1 MFGSAH
7 KLRTASICI
16 ALIAAVAL
24 AVAIP
29 VTLLQH
35 HGVPAPV
42 HLAPTTPSASSHV
55 TVAPLVI
62 TPVIDA
68 SGSMRSTD
76 PTGLR
81 FTSGDT
87 MLNVV
92 EAARLPPAKTVVAP
106 IFFGSHTVA
115 VPPFQLG
122 GDRSLHRLFFGGDLG
137 DTNFAEA
144 LDRARTVARAFLG
157 RPRTASGRVVVF
169 ILTDGVPD
177 LGDGRPT
184 AGLWPEI
191 RRSVARLKSTGAEI
205 YLLGVTNSSHS
216 RRSAAEQWRTLLG
229 PARVHLVGSASGL
242 ARLYVSFA
250 ETALEI
256 GKVQGTRLD
265 AGESMRTRAGNY
277 TAACTIQ
284 VTALQS
290 RVAVSIQSSATAG
303 TISAVLGSRGE
314 QRTWRLPAR
323 PQESFLVHNVGSFP
337 LLVSVRTEAAVLK
350 PTGQPTPCIG
360 APLDGLLVS
369 LLSGSG
375 QPITTHGNDPLA
387 LSAGLTPPQTLHGAV
402 TAGSMQVRAYAPG
415 RYALIAP
422 GRWQSGAYRLT
433 VLTRSASGEVGRAD
447 YRIEPQLQPWASLV
461 APSRLTSL
469 ADASTVPLKVTLFLD
484 KGAIRP
490 QQVSASGGSSVLAE
504 LCDVSGRVRA
514 SIWMTEMSSGSL
526 TASMPAVLHDGL
538 LKLSVIDQQGRI
550 ASTRLLLWRMRPT
563 FAQALVAHLSDVT
576 VAVAIGIVLLSLGLV
591 LWVTLKP
598 ALPGALVV
606 TGAERP
612 LRLEVLG
619 RKLKFAT
626 VSDAVGSSRWLILPA
641 SRSSVRVVRL
651 GLHLRTAIIRRGVET
666 AFDGRIARLV

>member
-1 MFGSAH
+1 MSAYP
-7 KLRTASICI
+7 RQRR
-16 ALIAAVAL
+16 LILLCVGLAVAVAL
-24 AVAIP
+24 AVAVFVILPRDNGGHEP
-29 VTLLQH
+29 VQL
-35 HGVPAPV
+35 APV
-42 HLAPTTPSASSHV
+42 SYSAVAHV
-55 TVAPLVI
+55 AVAPLLIV
-62 TPVIDA
+62 PVLDA

-81 FTSGDT
+81 FTSCDE
-87 MLNVV
+87 MLKVV
-92 EAARLPPAKTVVAP
+92 EAARLRPARTLVAP
-106 IFFGSHTVA
+106 IFFGSRTVA
-115 VPPFQLG
+115 VRPYQLG
-122 GDRSLHRLFFGGDLG
+122 GDRSNRRLFFGGDLG
-137 DTNFAEA
+137 DTNFSEA
-144 LDRARTVARAFLG
+144 LDRASTVASAFLG

-191 RRSVARLKSTGAEI
+191 RQSVARLKSTGAEL
-205 YLLGVTNSSHS
+205 YLLGVTNSSNS
-216 RRSAAEQWRTLLG
+216 WRSAAEQWRTLLG

-265 AGESMRTRAGNY
+265 AGEFLRTRAGNY

-284 VTALQS
+284 ATALQS
-290 RVAVSIQSSATAG
+290 RAAVSIQSSATAG

-323 PQESFLVHNVGSFP
+323 PRESFVVHNVGSRP
-337 LLVSVRTEAAVLK
+337 LLLSARTEAAVLK

-375 QPITTHGNDPLA
+375 QPITTHGSDPLA
-387 LSAGLTPPQTLHGAV
+387 LSAGLTPPQTPHGAV
-402 TAGSMQVRAYAPG
+402 AAGPMQVHAYAPG
-415 RYALIAP
+415 RYTLGAP

-447 YRIEPQLQPWASLV
+447 YQIEAQLRPWANLV

-484 KGAIRP
+484 KRAVRP
-490 QQVSASGGSSVLAE
+490 RQVSASGGASVLAE

-514 SIWMTEMSSGSL
+514 SVWMTETSSGSL

-538 LKLSVIDQQGRI
+538 LKLSVIDKQGRI

-563 FAQALVAHLSDVT
+563 FAQALAAHLSDVT

-619 RKLKFAT
+619 RKFKFAT
-626 VSDAVGSSRWLILPA
+626 VSDAAGSSRWLILPA

-651 GLHLRTAIIRRGVET
+651 GLHLRSAIIRRGVET